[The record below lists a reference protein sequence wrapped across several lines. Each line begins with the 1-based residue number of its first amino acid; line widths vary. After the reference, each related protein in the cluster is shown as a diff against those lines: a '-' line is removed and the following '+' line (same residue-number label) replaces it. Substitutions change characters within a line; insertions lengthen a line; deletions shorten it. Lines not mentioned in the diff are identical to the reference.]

1 MIPGYYSQ
9 NIPVVM
15 PDSLLCCQIS
25 VQPDGRI
32 GVQLLSVLV
41 TTELCPLS
49 SFLLTSCLL

>member
-41 TTELCPLS
+41 TT
-49 SFLLTSCLL
+49 